1 MDIAGIERSLP
12 NGLHDAIL
20 SRYEIDYEART
31 AKLHLQVWV
40 GDLDSEVEAEREK
53 YTAAVLMLQGLRYWA
68 IEPPSKEISLR
79 SGPYAC
85 DTGSV
90 ENVNTHTARELPAA
104 EAGTFRGYFFLYA
117 IEAFA
122 YFCAD
127 DASIEFVP

>member
-20 SRYEIDYEART
+20 SRYEIDYETRT
-31 AKLHLQVWV
+31 AKLYLEVWV
-40 GDLDSEVEAEREK
+40 GDLDSEAHEEREK
-53 YTAAVLMLQGLRYWA
+53 YAAAVLMLQGLRYWA

-79 SGPYAC
+79 SGPYAS

-90 ENVNTHTARELPAA
+90 ENANTHMARELPAA
-104 EAGTFRGYFFLYA
+104 EVGTFRGYFFLYA

-122 YFCAD
+122 YFCAEE
-127 DASIEFVP
+127 ASIEFTP

>member
-1 MDIAGIERSLP
+1 MDIADIERSLP

-20 SRYEIDYEART
+20 SRYEIDYEARK

-40 GDLDSEVEAEREK
+40 GDLNSEAEEEREK
-53 YTAAVLMLQGLRYWA
+53 YAEAVLVLQGLRYWA
-68 IEPPSKEISLR
+68 IEPPSKENSLQ

-90 ENVNTHTARELPAA
+90 ENANTHTARELPSA
-104 EAGTFRGYFFLYA
+104 EVGTFRGYFFLYA

-122 YFCAD
+122 YFCAEE
-127 DASIEFVP
+127 ASIEFSP